1 MAVEFSRVKEGEFL
15 RLLKT
20 RAINKVIA
28 NQSAERNKFHVIA
41 IIADTQTAFTVR
53 HGRVDELRTWRLDQ
67 LAALLNKH
75 GVTRF
80 DVQMRGYSDSKK

>member
-1 MAVEFSRVKEGEFL
+1 MSVEFNRVKEGEFL

-28 NQSAERNKFHVIA
+28 NQSGQRNKFHVIA

-80 DVQMRGYSDSKK
+80 DVQMRAIDDN